1 MNTQSDET
9 EPEAAAAGENGP
21 TLEGRLH
28 RLTEIVEVLEADEV
42 ELDRALALFEEGIAH
57 VREAENILAQAELKV
72 EELVRKAGGG
82 SATRPLDADPE

>member
-9 EPEAAAAGENGP
+9 GHEVAAAGESGP

>member
-1 MNTQSDET
+1 LNTQND
-9 EPEAAAAGENGP
+9 EAAGDAAGAEGGP
-21 TLEGRLH
+21 TLEGRLE

-42 ELDRALALFEEGIAH
+42 ELDRALALFEEGITH

-82 SATRPLDADPE
+82 SETRPLDSETE